1 MDEAQRRQA
10 EEYRAA
16 GMTEEAIAE
25 IAAFDLEVLRS
36 DRRFYRH
43 NQALCPDGRGPEE
56 APEPLYDGSEPTL
69 SARMDWLQEIGDPVL
84 AEALREQ
91 TPEMLEILTL
101 WVFEGRSQ
109 REIARKLGCSHQNV
123 SEKLMRLR
131 RYLQW
136 RTGREPE
143 EPSDGGTAVD
153 APHPALRATF
163 PQGKADGGRDGDGLS
178 ANRRH
183 NGGKAST

>member
-1 MDEAQRRQA
+1 MSWYNGSAWKKLGETLRRQA

-43 NQALCPDGRGPEE
+43 NQALCPNGRGPEE
-56 APEPLYDGSEPTL
+56 APELSYDGSEPIL
-69 SARMDWLQEIGDPVL
+69 SARMDWLQEIGDPIL
-84 AEALREQ
+84 AETLREQ
-91 TPEMLEILTL
+91 PPEMLEILTL

-109 REIARKLGCSHQNV
+109 AQIARKLGCTHQNV
-123 SEKLMRLR
+123 SEKIMRLR
-131 RYLQW
+131 RLLRK

-143 EPSDGGTAVD
+143 EQVNEDGPAFN
-153 APHPALRATF
+153 APHTALRATF
-163 PQGKADGGRDGDGLS
+163 PQGKAE
-178 ANRRH
+178 
-183 NGGKAST
+183 